1 MAHMSLS
8 FSPTSRGVLR
18 SGPNVLRRATRTAVT
33 FVIALALAPAP
44 LRAQG
49 PANREP
55 DSAQDDTP
63 LRFEMPTVTVTAQKI
78 EEDKQKVPV
87 SVTAVA
93 KDTLEGADVHIV
105 SDAAILAPNTYFT
118 EWSAR
123 KLSNARFRGISSSPN
138 NPGITTYIDG
148 VPQLNANSS
157 SLELL
162 DVEQI
167 EFVRGPQSALFGRNT
182 LGGLVN
188 VTTARPSA
196 SRWTGALSAP
206 FGNYGA
212 WGVRGGVS
220 GPIAT
225 NMSLG
230 VSFAQLD
237 RNGFTVN
244 DVTGN
249 DIDSRNGFSTKAQW
263 MWNPSRTWET
273 RVIFTGERARD
284 GDYALNDVGA
294 LRANPFHAQRDFE
307 GTVDRDILGTTVL
320 ARHTGSSFTLSSTT
334 GFLHWRTQDVTD
346 LDYTPQPI
354 VTRDNTEKDFQF
366 TQEVRLASP
375 EAKPIVLSPAVGLRW
390 QAGVFVF
397 TQNYNQDAIN
407 NYAPFL
413 FAPFPVSQHTPVS
426 SLDDVGLGVFGQGTF
441 TFNDRFDA
449 TVGARVDYEDK
460 SANIQTFYSP
470 AIIPGTLV
478 DTSKTFA
485 DVSPQGSLAYRMKT
499 DKMLYATVGRG
510 YKAGGFNSASP
521 AGSEAYDEET
531 TLLVE
536 AGAKTMWDKGRF
548 SANAAYFHIDWD
560 DLQLNVP
567 NPAVPAQF
575 YISNVGKA
583 VSQGVEVELGARIAP
598 RVDVFGAVGYTHAR
612 FSEGSSSGTNDI
624 GGNKLPNTPD
634 YTTSAGLQYSHPFG
648 ATTLH
653 LRGDAVFYGSFEY
666 TDANTL
672 GQDAYSLVNF
682 RIAAEHRLLTGEI
695 VLRNAFDTRYIPLA
709 FPYPGFAPSGFMG
722 EPGAP
727 RTVVATVGVR
737 F

>member
-1 MAHMSLS
+1 MSLS

-157 SLELL
+157 SIELL

-188 VTTARPSA
+188 VTSARPSA

-548 SANAAYFHIDWD
+548 SANAAYFHLDWD